1 MKKLN
6 DFKKRKAEQEQEI
19 DKLSGNLDALRQSRV
34 DLEAQIIAAIDTDN
48 LSVVDKLTEK
58 ETEMD
63 NKIRAGEKILER
75 KKETAQL
82 DPDEVAAANNAE
94 MKKYQGDISD
104 TMKEAEK
111 HLRLYY
117 ETIIQAAEIAQ
128 NARQLRLEYLL
139 LVGAEHDDYRFD
151 TVHGGL
157 KRGPFSNHEMDLM
170 NGIKPNAVN
179 LVNYNLRN

>member
-19 DKLSGNLDALRQSRV
+19 DKLSGNLDALRQSRA

-58 ETEMD
+58 ESELD

-104 TMKEAEK
+104 TMKEADK
-111 HLRLYY
+111 YLRLHYDAL
-117 ETIIQAAEIAQ
+117 IRAAEIAQ
-128 NARQLRLEYLL
+128 NARQLRAEYLL
-139 LVGAEHDDYRFD
+139 LVDASHDDYRFD
-151 TVHGGL
+151 AVHGGL
-157 KRGPFSNHEMDLM
+157 KRGPFTNQEMELM
-170 NGIKPNAVN
+170 NSIKPGAVI
-179 LVNYNLRN
+179 LVNDNLRK